1 MTQVCSHI
9 DAELYFV
16 SYRDFQVLNRSRERE
31 LKIHYPSFN
40 SLVPMYGNK
49 MYLITLQWN

>member
-9 DAELYFV
+9 DAELYFI
-16 SYRDFQVLNRSRERE
+16 SYRDFQVLNHSGERE

-40 SLVPMYGNK
+40 SLVSMYDNI